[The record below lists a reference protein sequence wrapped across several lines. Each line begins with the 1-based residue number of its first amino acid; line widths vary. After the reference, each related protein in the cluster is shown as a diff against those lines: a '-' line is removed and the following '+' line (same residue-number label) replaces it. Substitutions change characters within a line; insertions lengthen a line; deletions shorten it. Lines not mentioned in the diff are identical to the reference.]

1 MTDHKSSSD
10 VKASAKNFHIR
21 FEPEGVT
28 FEANPADF
36 PYGGHGE
43 PGSILDIALK
53 AGVEIEHTCGGYASC
68 STCHVIV
75 REGLESCNEE
85 SDKELDQLDNAPG
98 LTTKSRLAC
107 QCIPDGSRDLV
118 IEIPEWNRNVARE
131 GK

>member
-1 MTDHKSSSD
+1 MTDPKSSPD
-10 VKASAKNFHIR
+10 VKASTKTFHLR
-21 FEPEGVT
+21 FEPSGTT
-28 FEANPADF
+28 FEADPADF
-36 PYGGHGE
+36 PYGSHGE

-53 AGVEIEHTCGGYASC
+53 AGVEIEHTCGGFASC
-68 STCHVIV
+68 STCHVII

-118 IEIPEWNRNVARE
+118 IEIPEWNRNVAKE